1 MSELMKLQRN
11 IWRLPVALMCICAL
25 ALIGMLV
32 GCSTTSTSSTSSQ
45 TGQAAGGSDTTTTL
59 DNSKLKKDSDNV
71 LESNVVEE
79 FNYYSGIHHA
89 ELVFEGYEDTPITI
103 EIYAHSAPKTAA
115 KFCRLVDRGYYNG
128 KPLFWILNNMYV
140 RAGSPTQ
147 DNANLV
153 AGEYEE
159 SDVTN
164 SNSLKRGVIAMNRA
178 ADDQQSDASSF
189 IIFMSDLSYLDKKYA
204 GFAKITKNYEVIEQ
218 LANLT
223 TSSDPSK
230 KITIDE
236 NGRITDAAKYPLIK
250 SITMVD

>member
-1 MSELMKLQRN
+1 MKLQRN

>member
-1 MSELMKLQRN
+1 MKLQRN

-128 KPLFWILNNMYV
+128 KPLFWILNNM
-140 RAGSPTQ
+140 
-147 DNANLV
+147 
-153 AGEYEE
+153 
-159 SDVTN
+159 
-164 SNSLKRGVIAMNRA
+164 
-178 ADDQQSDASSF
+178 
-189 IIFMSDLSYLDKKYA
+189 
-204 GFAKITKNYEVIEQ
+204 
-218 LANLT
+218 
-223 TSSDPSK
+223 
-230 KITIDE
+230 
-236 NGRITDAAKYPLIK
+236 
-250 SITMVD
+250 